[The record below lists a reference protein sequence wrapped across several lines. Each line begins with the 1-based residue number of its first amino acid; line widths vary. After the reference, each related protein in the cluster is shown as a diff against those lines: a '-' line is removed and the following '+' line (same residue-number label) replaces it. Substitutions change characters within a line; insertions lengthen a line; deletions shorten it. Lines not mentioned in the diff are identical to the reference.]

1 MRKTLI
7 AAVGF
12 IAALAVVA
20 PSGQATVITQM
31 LGTADFADGAT
42 AIGTGNFIA
51 NPHADPA
58 PFNTLIGNKSLM
70 NNNPSTSFTF
80 SAYGTPTAS
89 SITSATIEFGL
100 YDGAPGLP
108 NTPSTEVKLFT
119 LNTTGDLAPI
129 LTAALVANP
138 ATRSVETYYTLS
150 LPSTDFAA
158 LATGSSTFALGFQGQ
173 GQGLLG
179 PSNFILFGL
188 DFATLTINTGSTGPA
203 VPEPPAI
210 LLLLSGLGGLV
221 FARRFWR
228 QPHQL
233 LVKT

>member
-7 AAVGF
+7 VAAGLITVL
-12 IAALAVVA
+12 AAPL
-20 PSGQATVITQM
+20 SGQATVITQM

-42 AIGTGNFIA
+42 AIGTGNFIL
-51 NPHADPA
+51 NPHGDPA
-58 PFNTLIGNKSLM
+58 PFNTLIGNKTSGP
-70 NNNPSTSFTF
+70 NPSTSFTF

-108 NTPSTEVKLFT
+108 NTPSTEVQFFT
-119 LNTTGDLAPI
+119 LNTTDDLASI
-129 LTAALVANP
+129 LTSALVASNP
-138 ATRSVETYYTLS
+138 IENGERYYTLTI
-150 LPSTDFAA
+150 PSTDFAA

-221 FARRFWR
+221 AFASWIRRHPN
-228 QPHQL
+228 QP
-233 LVKT
+233 LVKA

>member
-100 YDGAPGLP
+100 YDGASPD
-108 NTPSTEVKLFT
+108 PSMEVQSFT
-119 LNTTGDLAPI
+119 LNGTDNASV
-129 LTAALVANP
+129 LTAALVASHPIENGE
-138 ATRSVETYYTLS
+138 RYYTLN
-150 LPSTDFAA
+150 LPSADFTA
-158 LATGSSTFALGFQGQ
+158 LATGSSTFFLEFTGPGE
-173 GQGLLG
+173 GLLG
-179 PSNFILFGL
+179 PSNSILFGL

-221 FARRFWR
+221 AFASWIRRHPN
-228 QPHQL
+228 QP
-233 LVKT
+233 LVKA